1 MNLRRPW
8 RRPIS
13 TTELCFRNVF
23 AMMGEE
29 RQEDLIASY
38 AKKYHCGR
46 QEAMRRALE
55 QRDRDARSWR

>member
-1 MNLRRPW
+1 
-8 RRPIS
+8 
-13 TTELCFRNVF
+13 
-23 AMMGEE
+23 MMGEE